1 MVLTTEKGMEGVWR
15 RAIYIEEQGTESA
28 AGAGGWKT
36 GVPAAVATTARLVGG
51 LRAYRVF

>member
-15 RAIYIEEQGTESA
+15 RAIYIEEPDTESA
-28 AGAGGWKT
+28 AGTGGWKT

-51 LRAYRVF
+51 LRA